1 MPGVGTMEQADVPWE
16 TIPSGELE
24 EVPHGRL
31 QEFRQDL
38 EYTQE
43 SGALV
48 IRAAAFAENIQATK
62 PINMQMI
69 GNIHRQVAG
78 GGRQLYLSPDF
89 GWLGEDMASRFS
101 VVRTAG
107 AETSAHGVFFGLLAG
122 EEGEWALP
130 VAIKPFRKNPAKAY
144 ADWLNN
150 SLIAQTKQNHFE
162 PVGFMIGEKINYSI
176 TELKQ
181 GAETLDN
188 SDWTTALWDEN
199 NPEYAGQRAL
209 LKKVGAE
216 LGDFN
221 ARRIFHRDPQFK
233 NIVNDV
239 AGNVFFID
247 WESSSFHGDQAP
259 EEVLMKKSAHDL
271 LVLFGSMARSEADK
285 GVGLLH
291 SFTPWM
297 QWQHFKEY
305 IFNPYMERFLEASDD
320 EDAFD
325 RLAAV
330 EEKVRKY
337 ILGSGLKASLS
348 RVRHNH
354 D

>member
-1 MPGVGTMEQADVPWE
+1 MEQIDVPWE
-16 TIPSGELE
+16 TVPSGELE

-38 EYTQE
+38 EYIQE
-43 SGALV
+43 SGSLV
-48 IRAAAFAENIQATK
+48 IRAEAFAEHIQATK
-62 PINMQMI
+62 PINIQMI

-89 GWLGEDMASRFS
+89 GWLGKDVVSRFS

-130 VAIKPFRKNPAKAY
+130 VAIKPFRKKPAKAY

-150 SLIAQTKQNHFE
+150 SLIAQTDKNHFE

-188 SDWTTALWDEN
+188 SDWTTALLDEN
-199 NPEYAGQRAL
+199 DPEYTGQRAL

-221 ARRIFHRDPQFK
+221 ARRIFHGDLQFK
-233 NIVNDV
+233 NIVIDV

-305 IFNPYMERFLEASDD
+305 IFDPYMDKFLEVSDD
-320 EDAFD
+320 EYAFD

-330 EEKVRKY
+330 EETVRDY

-348 RVRHNH
+348 RMRHNH

>member
-1 MPGVGTMEQADVPWE
+1 MPGVGIMEQGDIAWE
-16 TIPSGELE
+16 TVPSGELE

-38 EYTQE
+38 EHIQE

-48 IRAAAFAENIQATK
+48 VRAEAFAENIKSTK
-62 PINMQMI
+62 PINIQI
-69 GNIHRQVAG
+69 INNIHRQVVSG

-89 GWLGEDMASRFS
+89 SWLGEDLASRFS

-122 EEGEWALP
+122 EEEKWALP
-130 VAIKPFRKNPAKAY
+130 VAIKPFRKNPANAY

-188 SDWTTALWDEN
+188 SDWTTALLDES
-199 NPEYAGQRAL
+199 NPEYTGQRAL
-209 LKKVGAE
+209 LIKVGAE

-221 ARRIFHRDPQFK
+221 ARRIYHGDLQFK
-233 NIVNDV
+233 NIVIDV

-247 WESSSFHGDQAP
+247 WESSSFYGDQVP

-271 LVLFGSMARSEADK
+271 LVLFGSMARSEEDK

-291 SFTPWM
+291 KFTPWM
-297 QWQHFKEY
+297 QWHHFRE
-305 IFNPYMERFLEASDD
+305 
-320 EDAFD
+320 
-325 RLAAV
+325 
-330 EEKVRKY
+330 
-337 ILGSGLKASLS
+337 
-348 RVRHNH
+348 
-354 D
+354 

>member
-1 MPGVGTMEQADVPWE
+1 MSGVGMTEQVDVPWE

-24 EVPHGRL
+24 EVPHGQL

-48 IRAAAFAENIQATK
+48 IRAAVFAENIQPMK
-62 PINMQMI
+62 PINIQI
-69 GNIHRQVAG
+69 ARNIHRQVAG
-78 GGRQLYLSPDF
+78 GGRHLYLSPDF
-89 GWLGEDMASRFS
+89 GWLGEDTVSRFS

-122 EEGEWALP
+122 EEGKWALP
-130 VAIKPFRKNPAKAY
+130 VAIKPCRKNPANAY
-144 ADWLNN
+144 MDWLNN
-150 SLIAQTKQNHFE
+150 SLIAQTNQNHFE

-188 SDWTTALWDEN
+188 TDWTMALLDED
-199 NPEYAGQRAL
+199 NPAYAGQRAL
-209 LKKVGAE
+209 LKKVGTE
-216 LGDFN
+216 LGDTN
-221 ARRIFHRDPQFK
+221 ARRIFHGDLQFK

-247 WESSSFHGDQAP
+247 WESSSFYGDQAP
-259 EEVLMKKSAHDL
+259 GEVLMTKSAHDL
-271 LVLFGSMARSEADK
+271 HVLFGSMARSEADK

-291 SFTPWM
+291 NFEPWM

-305 IFNPYMERFLEASDD
+305 IFNPYMEKFLEASDD
-320 EDAFD
+320 EDAFN
-325 RLAAV
+325 RLAEV
-330 EEKVRKY
+330 EENIRDY
-337 ILGSGLKASLS
+337 ILDRGLKASLS
-348 RVRHNH
+348 RIRHH